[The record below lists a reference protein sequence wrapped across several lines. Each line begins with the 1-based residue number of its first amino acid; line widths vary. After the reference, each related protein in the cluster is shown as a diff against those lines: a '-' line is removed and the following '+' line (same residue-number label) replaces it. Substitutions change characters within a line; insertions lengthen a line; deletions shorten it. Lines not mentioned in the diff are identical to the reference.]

1 MGGMGW
7 GLAEKLKSAYQN
19 LLELTLAKHSIP
31 QQRQLRLPWELG
43 VCSMFCVLC
52 VLSVCLCA
60 CVSVHMHWEGNIL
73 NLFVFLNYMLGL
85 ILCQPCKAKLAVKM
99 DKTQSL
105 LPGDS
110 QLTLMARNFV

>member
-1 MGGMGW
+1 MS
-7 GLAEKLKSAYQN
+7 KNS
-19 LLELTLAKHSIP
+19 
-31 QQRQLRLPWELG
+31 
-43 VCSMFCVLC
+43 
-52 VLSVCLCA
+52 
-60 CVSVHMHWEGNIL
+60 L

>member
-99 DKTQSL
+99 VKPNLFSL
-105 LPGDS
+105 GILS
-110 QLTLMARNFV
+110 